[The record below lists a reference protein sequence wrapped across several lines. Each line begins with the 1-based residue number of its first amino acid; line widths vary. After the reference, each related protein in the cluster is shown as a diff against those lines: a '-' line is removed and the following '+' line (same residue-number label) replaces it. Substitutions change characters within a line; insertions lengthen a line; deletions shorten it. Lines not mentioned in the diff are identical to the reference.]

1 MKRLFAILILLAP
14 LGCASL
20 EKDRLISQLDALQ
33 DFMAKSGAAGT
44 IDIVLDPSGH
54 VSFGPS
60 LQLRSAS
67 SLTAKIQFNAKGP

>member
-1 MKRLFAILILLAP
+1 MKKLLAILILLAP

-20 EKDRLISQLDALQ
+20 ENQKMIGQLEALQ
-33 DFMAKSGAAGT
+33 KFMAKSGAAGT